1 MHGSM
6 KPAMREHPASRR
18 ARRLATFSTSYRRYI
33 AGLTSCSPALEDLAD
48 SFPALLFALASGY
61 GTVTRRE
68 ACCQTITDGGSL
80 RLAAE
85 RLDLPLW
92 LRRLPAN
99 AFSGPLG
106 RLPGDANF
114 SHKISSLMPVD
125 PRQAPGWLARLQ
137 CACDCCGPEFAIWAA
152 RQRRLPFRIDL
163 PDGFLLLAAWA
174 WFAGQPGT
182 SGHRV
187 LRRPWHPEIGLG
199 RSIDE
204 MLVWHR
210 RIALAERL
218 GNTPG
223 GVWLCEGH
231 ALGYDFVALN
241 SVDDFIAEGAR
252 MGNCLDQCAEYMSC
266 WSSRVFSIRRGGQH
280 IADVEIVARRGAD
293 AMPAIEQLKGPRN
306 RSVSPEVWQATFA
319 WLGSQTLK
327 PFAGSSALQTSK
339 RRASH
344 RVLKE
349 IWAPYLRK
357 VRGTAHEDGI
367 RRLALLTGQGRR
379 QNSNAGLLE
388 ELGTRTIRQR

>member
-1 MHGSM
+1 MHGSLN
-6 KPAMREHPASRR
+6 PVMREHPASRR
-18 ARRLATFSTSYRRYI
+18 ARRLATFSTPYRRYV

-48 SFPALLFALASGY
+48 SFPALLFALVSGY
-61 GTVTRRE
+61 GTVARRE
-68 ACCQTITDGGSL
+68 ACCETITDGGSL
-80 RLAAE
+80 RMAAE

-99 AFSGPLG
+99 AFSGPLSK
-106 RLPGDANF
+106 LPGGVDF
-114 SHKISSLMPVD
+114 SHQITSLMPVD

-152 RQRRLPFRIDL
+152 RQRRLPFRSDL

-174 WFAGQPGT
+174 WFSSQPGT

-199 RSIDE
+199 KSIDE
-204 MLVWHR
+204 MLVWRR

-223 GVWLCEGH
+223 GVWLSEGH

-241 SVDDFIAEGAR
+241 SVDDFIAESAK
-252 MGNCLDQCAEYMSC
+252 MGNCLDQCADYMSC
-266 WSSRVFSIRRGGQH
+266 WSSRVFSIRRGDRH
-280 IADVEIVARRGAD
+280 IADVEIIARHSAD
-293 AMPAIEQLKGPRN
+293 GMPTIEQLKGPRN
-306 RSVSPEVWQATFA
+306 RSVSPQVWQATFA

-327 PFAGSSALQTSK
+327 PFGRPSALLASK
-339 RRASH
+339 GHASR

-357 VRGTAHEDGI
+357 VQGIAHEETI
-367 RRLALLTGQGRR
+367 RQLAFFARQGR
-379 QNSNAGLLE
+379 QWNSSAGLFT
-388 ELGTRTIRQR
+388 ELGSRTIRQC